1 MHISSFSQLQ
11 KIAQAPGKTVG
22 QRATDALGFAT
33 KALGGAG
40 KTTLQPG
47 GVELS
52 EEPLYEEGKK
62 IWLPYLTPSMQGK
75 AIAAGA
81 NKLFKGPAATADAY
95 TSELPYK
102 TEYGLMGGAGGA
114 GLGLLLALAGGGKH
128 TGRRALLYS
137 LLGGGLGS
145 LLGAGAGELVRRNV
159 TGKLPGEV
167 GEAAKSG
174 LINMAPLLLGPVG
187 AAVHYGGK
195 ALGKLA
201 K

>member
-11 KIAQAPGKTVG
+11 KIAQSQSKTVG

-40 KTTLQPG
+40 KTMPQPG
-47 GVELS
+47 DKAPQ

-62 IWLPYLTPSMQGK
+62 IWLPYLTPSMQDK
-75 AIAAGA
+75 AIASGVS
-81 NKLFKGPAATADAY
+81 KVFKGPAEMADAY

-102 TEYGLMGGAGGA
+102 TEYGIMGGAGGA

-128 TGRRALLYS
+128 MGRRALLYS

-145 LLGAGAGELVRRNV
+145 LLGAGAGDLVRSNV
-159 TGKLPGEV
+159 AGKLPVEA
-167 GEAAKSG
+167 GEAVKSG
-174 LINMAPLLLGPVG
+174 LKNMMPLLLGPFRASG
-187 AAVHYGGK
+187 YHGGK
-195 ALGKLA
+195 ALGALA